1 MHAFEYLRAGGLK
14 QAGDWL
20 RQHPESRPLSGGM
33 TLVPSLKHRLA
44 QVSHLVDLSRLGELR
59 GIERQGSSLRIGA
72 GMRHEEVASDPQVQ
86 STLPALAHLA
96 GLIGDPQVRARGTL
110 GGSVANNDPAADYP
124 AALLALDAVVI
135 TDQREIVAADFFLGM
150 FSTALQPDELIV
162 AVRFQVPRR
171 AAYAKFRHP
180 ASGYA
185 MAGVFIA
192 ELADGQHR
200 VAVTGA
206 TDGVFRWAEAEQAW
220 GRGQAVGPLH
230 HDGLLDDIHAPA
242 RYRAHL
248 VALMFKQALDQL
260 DTAKG

>member
-20 RQHPESRPLSGGM
+20 RQHPESRPLAGGM

-44 QVSHLVDLSRLGELR
+44 QVSHLVDVGRLTELR
-59 GIERQGSSLRIGA
+59 GIDSQGQTLRVGA
-72 GMRHEEVASDPQVQ
+72 GMRHAEVAEDAQVRQ
-86 STLPALAHLA
+86 HLPGLAQLA
-96 GLIGDPQVRARGTL
+96 GQIGDPQVRARGTL
-110 GGSVANNDPAADYP
+110 GGSVANNDPVADYP

-135 TDQREIVAADFFLGM
+135 TDQREIAAADFFLGM
-150 FSTALQPDELIV
+150 FSTALQADELIV

-171 AAYAKFRHP
+171 SAYAKFRHP

-185 MAGVFIA
+185 MAGVFVA
-192 ELADGQHR
+192 EHADGQRR

-206 TDGVFRWAEAEQAW
+206 ADGVFRWSEAEQAW
-220 GRGQAVGPLH
+220 AQGRQPGALR

-248 VALMFKQALDQL
+248 ASVMLQQALAQL
-260 DTAKG
+260 AAEKV